1 MKVSAH
7 INIQKTFKDKGFGF
21 LDKGSHNCTV
31 LCKMN
36 IELCVIAI
44 GICKY
49 C

>member
-7 INIQKTFKDKGFGF
+7 INIQTTLKEKGFGF
-21 LDKGSHNCTV
+21 LDKGSPNCTL

-36 IELCVIAI
+36 I
-44 GICKY
+44 GICKVAIEICMY